1 MSDLLGKWNVYDAK
15 FEPHGPMDPED
26 QGMVRDRFGYED
38 GGSWFEFREGGEL
51 RGELLGIECE
61 GRWAHHDSSL
71 TVLEWSDQGELGIT
85 PEFAR
90 AEGGIVLRFAWQN
103 GEMQL
108 SLEKPGTSGLSG
120 SVKARIR
127 EIWDNVVECDDF
139 DAAEIGAILDT
150 AGGAAAVF
158 MHGAQSDIW
167 MLGAVLSADHFDL
180 ARRLVEM
187 GATPNDE
194 TLSTAKHRVRYSRHL
209 AKAEAFLAFIEARL
223 SSGTPT

>member
-1 MSDLLGKWNVYDAK
+1 MTDLLGKWNVYATE
-15 FEPHGPMDPED
+15 FEPHGPMDSED
-26 QGMVRDRFGYED
+26 QAMVKDRFGYE
-38 GGSWFEFREGGEL
+38 GGGRSWFEFREDGRM

-61 GRWAHHDSSL
+61 GRWVDNESAL

-90 AEGGIVLRFAWQN
+90 AKGGMVLRFSWQS

-108 SLEKPGTSGLSG
+108 SLEKAAATGLSA

-127 EIWDNVVECDDF
+127 EIWDNVVECDNF
-139 DAAEIGAILDT
+139 DPAEIGALLDS
-150 AGGAAAVF
+150 GGKEAAEF
-158 MHGAQSDIW
+158 MHGPQSDIW
-167 MLGAVLSADHFDL
+167 MLGAVLSADQFEL

-194 TLSTAKHRVRYSRHL
+194 TLNTAKHRVRYSRHL
-209 AKAEAFLAFIEARL
+209 AKAEAFLAFVEARI
-223 SSGTPT
+223 SGS

>member
-1 MSDLLGKWNVYDAK
+1 MTDLLGKWNVHAAE

-26 QGMVRDRFGYED
+26 QAAVKDRFWFEGGGSGFEFLED
-38 GGSWFEFREGGEL
+38 GRM

-61 GRWAHHDSSL
+61 GRWVDDEASL

-85 PEFAR
+85 PKFAR
-90 AEGGIVLRFAWQN
+90 VEGGIVLRFPWQS

-108 SLEKPGTSGLSG
+108 SLEKPGTSGLSA
-120 SVKARIR
+120 SVKSRIR
-127 EIWDNVVECDDF
+127 AIWDNVVECDDF
-139 DAAEIGAILDT
+139 DAAEIGTILDT
-150 AGGAAAVF
+150 AGEAAAVF

-209 AKAEAFLAFIEARL
+209 AKAEAFLAFVEARVG
-223 SSGTPT
+223 SGP